1 MTAEVPA
8 WHVETKCGSVEGE
21 LYVWQLDALN
31 GITIHLEV
39 LLTIV
44 VHTSA
49 LPAERCRPTPSRLQ
63 SEVRQAN

>member
-8 WHVETKCGSVEGE
+8 WHVEPKSGSMKGE
-21 LYVWQLDALN
+21 LYVWQFDALN
-31 GITIHLEV
+31 GMTMHLKV